1 VARGGVALLVLL
13 FAVATTYWREHRGPA
28 PDALPALQYE
38 QITNFNES
46 ALDPTISPDG
56 RMLAFLAGPG
66 GFGSSGDSGQIFVK
80 LLPDGDP
87 VQLTRTPDAKQTL
100 HFSPDGSRVA
110 YTDIA
115 EGFNWNTWEVPV
127 LGGEPRLLLPN
138 ASGLGWIDDKQLLYS
153 KIDVGEHMGIVTSSE
168 SRHDERKVY
177 FPVGGTSM
185 AHRSAL
191 SPDKKNVL
199 IVEMD
204 GTGWLPCRLAPFDG
218 STPGQ
223 PVGPLGGQC
232 TAAAWSLMEAGCISA
247 RTRVGVPLMAAKVS

>member
-1 VARGGVALLVLL
+1 
-13 FAVATTYWREHRGPA
+13 
-28 PDALPALQYE
+28 LQYE

-127 LGGEPRLLLPN
+127 TTDPWSTPTDSRTGGCAVER
-138 ASGLGWIDDKQLLYS
+138 SEVGLRRARDANVWQ
-153 KIDVGEHMGIVTSSE
+153 SSVFFLARALWR
-168 SRHDERKVY
+168 SDGAGV
-177 FPVGGTSM
+177 F
-185 AHRSAL
+185 ASAL
-191 SPDKKNVL
+191 YAAAS
-199 IVEMD
+199 
-204 GTGWLPCRLAPFDG
+204 
-218 STPGQ
+218 
-223 PVGPLGGQC
+223 
-232 TAAAWSLMEAGCISA
+232 TAAPWMGRAVYRSL
-247 RTRVGVPLMAAKVS
+247 